1 MKRFLYPVIACVL
14 LLCAPA
20 CEIHFDVDKISEA
33 KMYVQYLPSPES
45 SVMMIAY
52 AEPAYGK
59 EGEVSYDFSGSSLSV
74 NVNGKAADI
83 RYPSSEEIDENGWF
97 NYGGNCRIALARMP
111 SELKSGDVI
120 DFALG
125 GSGVKTAHARTVI
138 PPKPGIMGTTFER
151 VQMPDS
157 SEAVRV
163 TLKLDKPVGKGEYYG
178 LKAAVRTTTIS
189 AHTPIIYTD
198 GDIEDGKPLP
208 KALPFPFPELEIDTT
223 VIETCIF
230 PGQLATTAD
239 LNSLDLDAFANVQY
253 YNGLLSSNMFTSES
267 MMLLG
272 GKMFDSDSY
281 SFYINSLDGS
291 AFGGSVGIDFTPD
304 DLSVLKD
311 WDGESPI
318 FLLLGGKS
326 ELRLELFRLSE
337 ELYNYCKAQY
347 LGNFNMLSNLG
358 LSPPNFTYTNVHD
371 GIGIVGGLNLT
382 RSEWYN
388 LTELLSNPN
397 SSANLFP
404 SESSSR

>member
-20 CEIHFDVDKISEA
+20 CEIHFDLDKISEA

-97 NYGGNCRIALARMP
+97 NYGGNCRIALAQAP

-120 DFALG
+120 DLALG
-125 GSGVKTAHARTVI
+125 GKDVKTAHARTVI
-138 PPKPGIMGTTFER
+138 PPKPSIVETTFER
-151 VQMPDS
+151 VEMPDS

-163 TLKLDKPVGKGEYYG
+163 TVKLDKAVDDGEYYG
-178 LKAAVRTTTIS
+178 LKAVVKTTTIT
-189 AHTPIIYTD
+189 AHTPYIYTD
-198 GDIEDGKPLP
+198 GDNEEEQEEGDKPFT
-208 KALPFPFPELEIDTT
+208 KAFPFPIPDLEIDTLVVDT
-223 VIETCIF
+223 YIF
-230 PGQLATTAD
+230 PGQLATTSD
-239 LNSLDLDAFANVQY
+239 LNSLDLDAFANIQY
-253 YNGLLSSNMFTSES
+253 TNGLLGEISFSSEPMV
-267 MMLLG
+267 LLG
-272 GKMFDSDSY
+272 SKMFDSDSY

-291 AFGGSVGIDFTPD
+291 AFTGSVGIDFTPD
-304 DLSVLKD
+304 DLSFLKD

-318 FLLLGGKS
+318 VLLLGGESK
-326 ELRLELFRLSE
+326 LQLEVFRLSE

-371 GIGIVGGLNLT
+371 GIGIVGGLNGT
-382 RSEWYN
+382 RSEWFN
-388 LTELLSNPN
+388 LTELL
-397 SSANLFP
+397 AK
-404 SESSSR
+404 